1 MQREDFIG
9 FLENKMIEFETE
21 KPMSF
26 IVLTI
31 SGGSSDEI
39 SSPKTGKLSFSSKH
53 MQILV

>member
-1 MQREDFIG
+1 MQREDFIR

-31 SGGSSDEI
+31 SGGSGDEI
-39 SSPKTGKLSFSSKH
+39 SSPKTRKLSFSSKH